1 MKRKQTQKLIDKQ
14 IFSWQNHFM
23 VYHFTVSYILI
34 RLLYFVFCSTYE
46 KVYQNLTTTFFPNIK
61 SKYITSVLWFS
72 LNTIYFIYVV
82 YSKLCSVKEVIVSQW
97 KNATACEYNC
107 GFSFILSLSGYSY
120 FVASSKGRKDALTS
134 I

>member
-1 MKRKQTQKLIDKQ
+1 MHY
-14 IFSWQNHFM
+14 FSP
-23 VYHFTVSYILI
+23 YI
-34 RLLYFVFCSTYE
+34 
-46 KVYQNLTTTFFPNIK
+46 KW
-61 SKYITSVLWFS
+61 KYIESALWFLS
-72 LNTIYFIYVV
+72 NTIYVV